1 MRERDKANMMEN
13 TMTDYFNSCQ
23 TNKVGS
29 ETNTQKSKALK
40 TSATKEPTTEK
51 SLLNLKVEKV

>member
-1 MRERDKANMMEN
+1 
-13 TMTDYFNSCQ
+13 MTDYFNSCQ